1 MITLCCLGYK
11 GLRSLRLLDKKY
23 LTLLHTIYI
32 GTDNNVQ
39 NDYSKELK
47 TFCQDNDLSFN
58 ITNRASNIDSRF
70 IITIGWRWLIEQIP
84 GKTEALIVFHD
95 SILPKYR
102 GFNPLVSYL
111 INGEK
116 EIGVT
121 ALKAVKEFDA
131 GPIIEQ
137 KIIKIKY
144 PIKIAEAIDL
154 LSEEYGSLLNAVLN
168 KIAKGELKGVEQ
180 NQADATYS
188 LWRDE
193 EDYNINWN
201 RSASEIKRFIDA
213 VGYPYN
219 GASTFLNGKKIIIR
233 DSEIQ
238 PDVVIENRCPGKVLF
253 KEGSSLVIVCGEGLL
268 KVKEF
273 YSESGELIH
282 FKKFRLRFES
292 R

>member
-1 MITLCCLGYK
+1 MI
-11 GLRSLRLLDKKY
+11 
-23 LTLLHTIYI
+23 
-32 GTDNNVQ
+32 
-39 NDYSKELK
+39 E
-47 TFCQDNDLSFN
+47 
-58 ITNRASNIDSRF
+58 
-70 IITIGWRWLIEQIP
+70 EIP
-84 GKTEALIVFHD
+84 GKTETLIVFHD

-121 ALKAVKEFDA
+121 ALKAVKIFDA

-137 KIIKIKY
+137 KITKIKY

-154 LSEEYGSLLNAVLN
+154 LSAEYGSLLNAVLN

-201 RSASEIKRFIDA
+201 KSASEIKRFIDA
-213 VGYPYN
+213 VSYPYN

-253 KEGSSLVIVCGEGLL
+253 KEGSSLVIVCGKGLL

-282 FKKFRLRFES
+282 FNKFRLRFES